1 MAETIEIRRI
11 DAIIVEAE
19 KTELNLHAKVEEI
32 KSNRDI
38 VDEAKTKLGM
48 VFPESN
54 QIIYFT
60 LKDTERV
67 EEEKGVVTSI
77 FSTLIGNRE

>member
-1 MAETIEIRRI
+1 MSFT
-11 DAIIVEAE
+11 
-19 KTELNLHAKVEEI
+19 EEI